1 MNVAEQVIEVLKNFG
16 SRERSIGIIDHYD
29 LAGTTAFI
37 RSGDQFYLA
46 FAPEMS
52 GLKPGQLVSFRK
64 DQCRA
69 KDVVRVVLLVGNSF
83 YSSTSRK
90 WRQMEKHSERT

>member
-1 MNVAEQVIEVLKNFG
+1 MSEVAEQVIEVLKNFG

-64 DQCRA
+64 DQSRA
-69 KDVVRVVLLVGNSF
+69 KDVVRVESEKRNGTSEDI
-83 YSSTSRK
+83 SRK
-90 WRQMEKHSERT
+90 T

>member
-69 KDVVRVVLLVGNSF
+69 KDVVRVESEKRNGTSEDI
-83 YSSTSRK
+83 SRK
-90 WRQMEKHSERT
+90 T